1 MIAKAE
7 ELDEKRQSD
16 QKNQCQTPRR
26 SRRQWG
32 MPTSASDTE
41 ATSSSNE
48 APPVPRFEGASK
60 HHHDKLVEYV
70 SPEQARINMD
80 IALSNPTVRQSN
92 RAPRARDA
100 HRKTTKVRNPLF
112 TSAGVC
118 LVCKYQWYGYGLRRA
133 TLKYC
138 RECCVTDFVGWP
150 NTNRATG
157 FAKDFHPR
165 LCSKQCFE
173 FFHTHNVKGLDY
185 PVKRQRSNTTTTRDP
200 PNSGRR
206 RLDSVPLI
214 ETTNGTPWY

>member
-7 ELDEKRQSD
+7 ELEEKRQSD
-16 QKNQCQTPRR
+16 QRQTPRR
-26 SRRQWG
+26 SRRHRG
-32 MPTSASDTE
+32 MPTSATDTE

-60 HHHDKLVEYV
+60 HHHDKLMEYV

-100 HRKTTKVRNPLF
+100 RRKTTKVRNPLF

-118 LVCKYQWYGYGLRRA
+118 LVCKYQYGLRRE

-138 RECCVTDFVGWP
+138 RECCVDDFVGWP

-165 LCSKQCFE
+165 LCSKECFE

-185 PVKRQRSNTTTTRDP
+185 AVKRQRSNTTRDP

-214 ETTNGTPWY
+214 QTTNGTP